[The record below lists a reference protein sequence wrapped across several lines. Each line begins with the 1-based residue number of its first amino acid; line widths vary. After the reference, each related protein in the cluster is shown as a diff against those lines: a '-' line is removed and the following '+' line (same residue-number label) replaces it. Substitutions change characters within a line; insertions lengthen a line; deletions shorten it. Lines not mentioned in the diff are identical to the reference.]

1 MISISLVIKAQDVN
15 SYLKQISENNPEILA
30 YQKLLDVRILEA
42 RSSLNPSDPF
52 VTIGYMPAK
61 NSTVG
66 IKKIW
71 SVNQSF
77 SFPTKYLLQRKISR
91 STIILAEHEFEL
103 GKLMILLDAKLTILD
118 LIYYEKSLK
127 VIMQRKENYN
137 RLQKAWEKMVSIGEA
152 TIIDY
157 NKIRMELSSLNLR
170 ISRTKININMLRNKL
185 LFMNG
190 NGSVIAEEIDYP
202 LTVAPDPENLIIYKT
217 NNHPAFIIPALE
229 YLLSREEL
237 KLSKTNSLPDF
248 QIGYSAEILPGE
260 TFSGPVGGLSIPLW
274 SNTNRVKTAYAIA
287 DHAAAMRDAELSR
300 LKSEVLNEYYNM
312 KALKQSMNELTD
324 ILKSGDNKRFLDIAL
339 NNGEISITT
348 YFSDLAIMYQV
359 EDRLFEL
366 EHEYNKSLA
375 TLSDYKLIK

>member
-170 ISRTKININMLRNKL
+170 ISRTKTNINMLRNKL